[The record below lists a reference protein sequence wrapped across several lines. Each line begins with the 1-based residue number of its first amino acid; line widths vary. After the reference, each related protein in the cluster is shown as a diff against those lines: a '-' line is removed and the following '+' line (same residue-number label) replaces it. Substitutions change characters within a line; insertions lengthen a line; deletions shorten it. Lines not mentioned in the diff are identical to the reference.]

1 MRRISRSLSWIS
13 STSSHSIC
21 SLSSTPFLQFITN
34 IIYVRKSCNSFLHHQ
49 CSKERSD
56 ILGEMKNTRGTF
68 RNIHPNF
75 LIGGRGDGDDN
86 TKATL
91 RNVKVF
97 VMRVTHA
104 PLYHSARCI
113 FSWTVLPGTEGGG
126 GVKNAWRTS
135 PAAQHQDFRN
145 RLLSCYRSLLFL
157 PRSVR
162 DTFLP
167 CEIHTSSTS
176 IRRGRGG

>member
-1 MRRISRSLSWIS
+1 
-13 STSSHSIC
+13 
-21 SLSSTPFLQFITN
+21 
-34 IIYVRKSCNSFLHHQ
+34 
-49 CSKERSD
+49 
-56 ILGEMKNTRGTF
+56 MKNTRGMF

-75 LIGGRGDGDDN
+75 PVGGRGDGDDN

-176 IRRGRGG
+176 IRRGRGGWARAWVDWPKSSLPRLSLLPYIPPSSWISFVSSRRVLVFFNASIVTILA

>member
-1 MRRISRSLSWIS
+1 ME
-13 STSSHSIC
+13 T
-21 SLSSTPFLQFITN
+21 IT
-34 IIYVRKSCNSFLHHQ
+34 RKLPEKCQ
-49 CSKERSD
+49 
-56 ILGEMKNTRGTF
+56 T
-68 RNIHPNF
+68 
-75 LIGGRGDGDDN
+75 
-86 TKATL
+86 
-91 RNVKVF
+91 

-113 FSWTVLPGTEGGG
+113 FSWTVLPGTEGRE
-126 GVKNAWRTS
+126 GVKNAWRTR

-176 IRRGRGG
+176 IRRGRGEEGDDERARVGRLTEIVPSWTLSPSIYSSLVVDFVRFIEACPRIFQREHCHDPGLMRGAATRIHPGGEILIW